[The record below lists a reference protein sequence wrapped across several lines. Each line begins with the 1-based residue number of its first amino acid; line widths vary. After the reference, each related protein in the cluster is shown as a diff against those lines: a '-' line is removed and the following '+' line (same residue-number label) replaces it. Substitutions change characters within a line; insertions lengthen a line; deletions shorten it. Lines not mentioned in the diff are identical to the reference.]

1 MGKERRRSTELR
13 QTHMTRLAL
22 IIDDNRMIAK
32 SLGQML
38 NLLGYEVQAA
48 PGSLPGLQMLGKIT
62 PDLILLDLHMQ
73 GINGIEVCGYIRR
86 DARLHNVPVIAISSD
101 NQEVMIDGVREAGA
115 NFFLSKPIEFE
126 TLEKI
131 VRQIETA
138 HSAPTQRLED
148 RRNVPPQTRPHKS

>member
-1 MGKERRRSTELR
+1 
-13 QTHMTRLAL
+13 MTRLAF

-48 PGSLPGLQMLGKIT
+48 FGSLMGLQMLGKIT

-73 GINGIEVCGYIRR
+73 GVNGIEVCRYIRR
-86 DARLHNVPVIAISSD
+86 DARLHNIPIIAISSD
-101 NQEVMIDGVREAGA
+101 NQEALIDGVREAGA
-115 NFFLSKPIEFE
+115 NFFLGKPIEFDA
-126 TLEKI
+126 LESV
-131 VRQIETA
+131 VRRIETA

-148 RRNVPPQTRPHKS
+148 RRNVPPQTRPHKN